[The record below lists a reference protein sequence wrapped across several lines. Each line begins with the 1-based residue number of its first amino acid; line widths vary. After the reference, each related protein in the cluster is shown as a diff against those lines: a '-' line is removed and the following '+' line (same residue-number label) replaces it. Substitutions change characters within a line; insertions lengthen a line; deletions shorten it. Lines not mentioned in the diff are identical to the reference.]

1 MFACRTVHTS
11 FFNTVFPTLFLIE
24 MTDKAW
30 LDKLAKRKEGQ
41 YIPAPDVA
49 RDVFQIMNPSNVDS
63 QVALYV
69 ALMAKSKPLCDCD
82 AIRKLLEMDVCLKD
96 NSLGF
101 SNGFIQSHNRNVK
114 NYSRAVCRSLGYGN
128 LKTERIALSGEF
140 HDIGK
145 IAVPDNILNKPEL
158 LTDDERRLHI
168 RPHPDT
174 GAYMLSLLGKLF
186 GVDFED
192 VIPNVR
198 YHHEWCS
205 GNGYPYGVQKT
216 DIPLGAQVVSVCD
229 VFDALTSK
237 RPYKDPVEPEEALE
251 IMAQEAGHF
260 DRDLL
265 EHAKKTL
272 LRAFSGIYQ
281 N

>member
-1 MFACRTVHTS
+1 
-11 FFNTVFPTLFLIE
+11 

-30 LDKLAKRKEGQ
+30 LDKLAKAKEGQ

-49 RDVFQIMNPSNVDS
+49 RDVFQIMNPSNADK

-69 ALMAKSKPLCDCD
+69 ALLGKSRPLCGAD
-82 AIRKLLEMDVCLKD
+82 AIRKLVEMNVCLKD

-101 SNGFIQSHNRNVK
+101 SNGFIKAHNRNVEV
-114 NYSRAVCRSLGYGN
+114 YSRAVCKSLGYGN

-145 IAVPDNILNKPEL
+145 IAIPDNILNKPEL

-174 GAYMLSLLGKLF
+174 GAYMLSMLGKLF

-198 YHHEWCS
+198 YHHEWRS
-205 GNGYPYGVQKT
+205 GTGYPYGLRES
-216 DIPLGAQVVSVCD
+216 DIPLGAQVISVCD
-229 VFDALTSK
+229 VFDALTSR
-237 RPYKDPVEPEEALE
+237 RPYKGPVVSEAALE

-265 EHAKKTL
+265 EHAKNPLLKTFAEL
-272 LRAFSGIYQ
+272 HQ
-281 N
+281 H

>member
-1 MFACRTVHTS
+1 
-11 FFNTVFPTLFLIE
+11 
-24 MTDKAW
+24 MTDTAW

-49 RDVFQIMNPSNVDS
+49 RDVFQIMNPLNADS

-82 AIRKLLEMDVCLKD
+82 SIRKLIAMDVCLKD

-101 SNGFIQSHNRNVK
+101 KDGFIKAHNRNVEA
-114 NYSRAVCRSLGYGN
+114 YSRAVCKSLGYGN
-128 LKTERIALSGEF
+128 LKSERISLAGEF

-145 IAVPDNILNKPEL
+145 VAVPDHILNKPEM

-174 GAYMLSLLGKLF
+174 GAYMLSLMGKLF

-192 VIPNVR
+192 VIPNIR
-198 YHHEWCS
+198 YHHEWRS
-205 GNGYPYGVQKT
+205 GTGYPYGLRDS
-216 DIPLGAQVVSVCD
+216 DIPLGAQVISVCD

-237 RPYKDPVEPEEALE
+237 RPYKDPVQPVEALE
-251 IMAQEAGHF
+251 IMAEEEGHF
-260 DRDLL
+260 DPDLL
-265 EHAKKTL
+265 SHAKNPLLKT
-272 LRAFSGIYQ
+272 FSEIYR

>member
-1 MFACRTVHTS
+1 
-11 FFNTVFPTLFLIE
+11 

-30 LDKLAKRKEGQ
+30 LDKLAKSKEGQ

-49 RDVFQIMNPSNVDS
+49 RDVFQIMNPSSADS

-69 ALMAKSKPLCDCD
+69 ALMGKSKPMCGCDTV
-82 AIRKLLEMDVCLKD
+82 RKLIEMDVCLKD

-101 SNGFIQSHNRNVK
+101 KNGFIKAHNRNVEI
-114 NYSRAVCRSLGYGN
+114 YSMAVCKSLGYGN
-128 LKTERIALSGEF
+128 FKSERIALAGEF

-174 GAYMLSLLGKLF
+174 GAYMLGLMGRLF

-198 YHHEWCS
+198 YHHEWRS
-205 GNGYPYGVQKT
+205 GNGYPYGLRDS
-216 DIPLGAQVVSVCD
+216 DIPLGAQIISVCD

-237 RPYKDPVEPEEALE
+237 RPYKEPVESKEALE
-251 IMAQEAGHF
+251 IMTQETGHF
-260 DRDLL
+260 DPDLL
-265 EHAKKTL
+265 EHAKKSL
-272 LRAFSGIYQ
+272 LRAFSEIYQ